1 VTLAADAI
9 KGGAVDPSL
18 HLDMYA
24 EHKKMAEAIR
34 AMRDR
39 MAKVRGIA
47 ESDDGLI
54 SATVGASHELIEL
67 HLDPRIYRAPDSAA
81 LAKAIVE
88 TVHRAMALAQEESF
102 AIVQHFLPEDAT
114 LESADLWFDPLL
126 TKLDEETAR
135 GEQR

>member
-1 VTLAADAI
+1 M
-9 KGGAVDPSL
+9 DPSQ

-24 EHKKMAEAIR
+24 EHKKMAEDIR

-39 MAKVRGIA
+39 MAKVRGTA

-54 SATVGASHELIEL
+54 SATVGASHELLEL

-88 TVHRAMALAQEESF
+88 TVHRAMAVAQGECF
-102 AIVQHFLPEDAT
+102 AIVQHFLPEEAT
-114 LESADLWFDPLL
+114 PESTDLRFDPLL
-126 TKLDEETAR
+126 TALDEETAR